1 MCLIILHTWLE
12 GVFHFPLEQLNITYK
27 WLNTKVILVI
37 KMGVV
42 WIGPNVLGK
51 TYDQNINVPN
61 NYARTVGIYIN

>member
-61 NYARTVGIYIN
+61 N

>member
-1 MCLIILHTWLE
+1 MIK
-12 GVFHFPLEQLNITYK
+12 YK
-27 WLNTKVILVI
+27 SNTKLVI

-61 NYARTVGIYIN
+61 NYARTVEMYIHKNYYFMRFQTVK